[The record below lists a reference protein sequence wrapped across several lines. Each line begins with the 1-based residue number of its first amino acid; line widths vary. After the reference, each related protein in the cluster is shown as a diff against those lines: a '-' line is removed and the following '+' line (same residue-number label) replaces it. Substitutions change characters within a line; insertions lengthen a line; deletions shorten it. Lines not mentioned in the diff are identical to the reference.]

1 MATTAYTDGAC
12 LQNPDGPGGWAWA
25 VPDGAHA
32 SGADP
37 KTTNQRMEL
46 MAALSAVRALDG
58 PLTVV
63 SDSLYVVNCF
73 NKRWYVAWERKGW
86 TNSARQP
93 VANQDLWRPLVE
105 LFHAR
110 KGKLSFQWVKGHSG
124 DVMNDL
130 VDRLAVEAARTQNGR
145 SGPGPP
151 SMLGPPDK
159 PTRKRA
165 TSTTNRSTAAGPVAP
180 AGHRIV
186 VFGHRPP
193 QLGGY
198 DDDNPIAAQ
207 VSRKL
212 TEILA
217 GLRAVHP
224 DAVVLSGLG
233 LGAEQLGAQA
243 AARAKMPYVPVL
255 AFPNPDEV
263 WPEIRRASFRHLVET
278 AKDALTF
285 SADKP
290 TSTQS
295 AARVIARRNDW
306 LVDQADCALVVWDG
320 KDRALGTRVRALE
333 KRLPDDVWIIPP
345 ESD

>member
-1 MATTAYTDGAC
+1 MTVYTDGAC

-25 VPDGAHA
+25 VPDGPHA

-58 PLTVV
+58 PLTVI

-110 KGKLSFQWVKGHSG
+110 NGKLTFQWVKGHSG
-124 DVMNDL
+124 DAMNDL
-130 VDRLAVEAARTQNGR
+130 VDRLAVEAARTQTGR
-145 SGPGPP
+145 SGSGPP
-151 SMLGPPDK
+151 TTLGAPDK
-159 PTRKRA
+159 PTRDR
-165 TSTTNRSTAAGPVAP
+165 TRTAAASDRAAGALAAP
-180 AGHRIV
+180 PGHRV
-186 VFGHRPP
+186 VVLGHRPP

-198 DDDNPIAAQ
+198 DDDNPVAAR
-207 VSRKL
+207 VGRKL

-224 DAVVLSGLG
+224 DVVVLTGLG

-243 AARAKMPYVPVL
+243 AVRAKVPYVPVL

-263 WPEIRRASFRHLVET
+263 WPHARRATFRHLMAE
-278 AKDALTF
+278 AKATLTF

-290 TSTQS
+290 TSTQV

-306 LVDQADCALVVWDG
+306 LAAQADCALVVWDG

-333 KRLPDDVWIIPP
+333 KRIPDDVWIIPP
-345 ESD
+345 EA

>member
-1 MATTAYTDGAC
+1 MPTTVYTDGAC

-25 VPDGAHA
+25 VPGGAYA

-37 KTTNQRMEL
+37 TTTNQRMEL

-73 NKRWYVAWERKGW
+73 NKRWYASWERKGW
-86 TNSARQP
+86 TNAARRP

-110 KGKLSFQWVKGHSG
+110 NGNLTFQWVRGHSG
-124 DVMNDL
+124 DAMNDL
-130 VDRLAVEAARTQNGR
+130 VDRLAVEAARTQQGR
-145 SGPGPP
+145 AGTHPP
-151 SMLGPPDK
+151 SELGPPDS
-159 PTRKRA
+159 PTRKR
-165 TSTTNRSTAAGPVAP
+165 STAASDQPASGLVAP
-180 AGHRIV
+180 SGYRVV

-198 DDDNPIAAQ
+198 DDNPVATR

-224 DAVVLSGLG
+224 DVVVLTGLG
-233 LGAEQLGAQA
+233 LGAEQLAAQA
-243 AARAKMPYVPVL
+243 AARAKVAYVPVL

-263 WPEIRRASFRHLVET
+263 WPRARRASFRTLV
-278 AKDALTF
+278 DAASATLTF
-285 SADKP
+285 SPDKP
-290 TSTQS
+290 TSTQV

-306 LVDQADCALVVWDG
+306 LVAQADCALVVWDG
-320 KDRALGTRVRALE
+320 KDRALGTRVKALE
-333 KRLPDDVWIIPP
+333 KRIPDDVWIIPP
-345 ESD
+345 EG